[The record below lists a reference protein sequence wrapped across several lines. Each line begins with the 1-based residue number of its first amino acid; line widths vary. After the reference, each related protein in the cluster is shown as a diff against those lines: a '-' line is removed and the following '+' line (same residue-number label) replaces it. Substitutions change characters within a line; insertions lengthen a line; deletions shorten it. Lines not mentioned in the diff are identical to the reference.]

1 MLDTFLVTINNK
13 LRISDSVQSLNGV
26 GPKLSER
33 LNYIGIYKIIDLI
46 FYSPKS
52 YKDYRDVRDISNLS
66 DGDEVTIKGKII
78 SSGLLKSRRKIYEV
92 VINDGTGHFKI
103 IWFNPIYGY
112 LKQNFKPDS
121 WIVISGKVSAT
132 KNRKIFQFINPKP
145 ENYNIFEDD
154 IDVDQYASISSIY
167 PLTKGLT
174 LKRLK
179 QLIKEAL
186 ERVDLTELDILS
198 KDLIKEFKLKQ
209 VSSSLIDIH
218 LPDRGNN
225 FIDLSSTESVQNSL
239 SYKSLVFMEFLM
251 LCLGIKLN
259 RPEKNLKL
267 GIKQQ
272 KKDKSSL
279 FDSIFINFP
288 FDLTDSQKNVLNEIL
303 NDMGSNKQMNRL
315 LQGDVGSGK
324 TIIALLAMAVSY
336 DNGYQ
341 TALIAPTEIL
351 SDQHFLFLKKYVP
364 NDEIVIL
371 KSSLKQNEKKETYEK
386 IKNGNAKFIVGTHSL
401 FQENVDY
408 HSLGLIVID
417 EQHRFGVE
425 QRKNMI
431 DKGLKSDLL
440 IMTATP
446 IPRTLSSI
454 FFSDFDISKISE
466 LPKKRGNIETKIVS
480 KSNLD
485 KLYNFISDQL
495 VRGRQAFVLCPMIDK
510 SDVEEFEKLIDIKS
524 QYDYI
529 SRSSLGKFKSSTL
542 HGKMSSLEKEQIME
556 QFRNKEID
564 ILISTTVIEVGVDI
578 PNANLMIINNPERFG
593 LAQLHQLRGRI
604 GRGIYDSYCIML
616 VDDLSENS
624 LDRIR
629 TFAEI
634 KDGFLLAEKDLQMRG
649 PGAFYGVGTEQS
661 GNIWELNFADLKRD
675 IEILKSAKNCSD
687 KYDYYEFYKSEEN
700 VNKINKLIKHLW
712 GYRLELTKAI

>member
-1 MLDTFLVTINNK
+1 MLDIFQVTIDTK
-13 LRISDSVQSLNGV
+13 LSLTDSVQSLNGV

-33 LNYIGIYKIIDLI
+33 LKYIGINNIIDLI

-52 YKDYRDVRDISNLS
+52 YKDYRDVRDILNLS

-78 SSGLLKSRRKIYEV
+78 RSGLLKSRRKIYEV
-92 VINDGTGHFKI
+92 VLNDGTGNFKI
-103 IWFNPIYGY
+103 IWFNPIYGF
-112 LKQNFKPDS
+112 LKQNFNTDS
-121 WIVISGKVSAT
+121 WVVISGKVSVT
-132 KNRKIFQFINPKP
+132 KNRKIFQLINPKP

-154 IDVDQYASISSIY
+154 IDIDKYASISPIY

-174 LKRLK
+174 SKRLK
-179 QLIKEAL
+179 QLINEAL
-186 ERVDLTELDILS
+186 NKIDLTQLDILS
-198 KDLIKEFKLKQ
+198 DDLMKEFGLKQ
-209 VSSSLIDIH
+209 VSSSLINIH
-218 LPDRGNN
+218 LPGRGDNLV
-225 FIDLSSTESVQNSL
+225 DLSSTESVQNSL
-239 SYKSLVFMEFLM
+239 SFKSLIFMEFLM

-267 GIKQQ
+267 GINQQ
-272 KKDKSSL
+272 KKEKSSL
-279 FDSIFINFP
+279 FDSIFTQFP
-288 FDLTDSQKNVLNEIL
+288 FELTDSQKNVLNEIL
-303 NDMGSNKQMNRL
+303 NDMGSDRQMNRL

-324 TIIALLAMAVSY
+324 TIIALLSMAVSY

-371 KSSLKQNEKKETYEK
+371 KSSLKQKEKKETYEK
-386 IKNGNAKFIVGTHSL
+386 IRNGTAKFIVGTHSL

-408 HSLGLIVID
+408 QRLGLIVVD

-431 DKGLKSDLL
+431 DKGLNSDLL

-454 FFSDFDISKISE
+454 FFSDFDVSKISE

-495 VRGRQAFVLCPMIDK
+495 VQGRQAFVLCPIIDK

-529 SRSSLGKFKSSTL
+529 VKSSLGKFNSAIL
-542 HGKMSSLEKEQIME
+542 HGKMSSLEKEKVME
-556 QFRNKEID
+556 QFRDKEVD

-604 GRGIYDSYCIML
+604 GRGVYDSYCIML

-634 KDGFLLAEKDLQMRG
+634 KDGFLLAERDLQMRG
-649 PGAFYGVGTEQS
+649 PGAFYGVGTQQS
-661 GNIWELNFADLKRD
+661 GNIWELNFANLKRD
-675 IEILKSAKNCSD
+675 IEILKNAKNCSD
-687 KYDYYEFYKSEEN
+687 NYDFYEFYKNPEN
-700 VNKINKLIKHLW
+700 IDKINRIIKHLW
-712 GYRLELTKAI
+712 GSRLELTKAI

>member
-1 MLDTFLVTINNK
+1 
-13 LRISDSVQSLNGV
+13 
-26 GPKLSER
+26 
-33 LNYIGIYKIIDLI
+33 
-46 FYSPKS
+46 
-52 YKDYRDVRDISNLS
+52 
-66 DGDEVTIKGKII
+66 
-78 SSGLLKSRRKIYEV
+78 
-92 VINDGTGHFKI
+92 
-103 IWFNPIYGY
+103 
-112 LKQNFKPDS
+112 
-121 WIVISGKVSAT
+121 
-132 KNRKIFQFINPKP
+132 
-145 ENYNIFEDD
+145 
-154 IDVDQYASISSIY
+154 
-167 PLTKGLT
+167 
-174 LKRLK
+174 
-179 QLIKEAL
+179 
-186 ERVDLTELDILS
+186 
-198 KDLIKEFKLKQ
+198 
-209 VSSSLIDIH
+209 
-218 LPDRGNN
+218 
-225 FIDLSSTESVQNSL
+225 
-239 SYKSLVFMEFLM
+239 
-251 LCLGIKLN
+251 
-259 RPEKNLKL
+259 
-267 GIKQQ
+267 
-272 KKDKSSL
+272 
-279 FDSIFINFP
+279 
-288 FDLTDSQKNVLNEIL
+288 
-303 NDMGSNKQMNRL
+303 MGSNKQMNRL

-495 VRGRQAFVLCPMIDK
+495 ARGRQAFVLCPMIDK

-529 SRSSLGKFKSSTL
+529 ARSSLGKFKSSTL
-542 HGKMSSLEKEQIME
+542 HGKMSSLEKEKIME

-604 GRGIYDSYCIML
+604 GRGVYDSYCIML

>member
-1 MLDTFLVTINNK
+1 
-13 LRISDSVQSLNGV
+13 
-26 GPKLSER
+26 
-33 LNYIGIYKIIDLI
+33 
-46 FYSPKS
+46 
-52 YKDYRDVRDISNLS
+52 
-66 DGDEVTIKGKII
+66 
-78 SSGLLKSRRKIYEV
+78 
-92 VINDGTGHFKI
+92 
-103 IWFNPIYGY
+103 
-112 LKQNFKPDS
+112 
-121 WIVISGKVSAT
+121 
-132 KNRKIFQFINPKP
+132 
-145 ENYNIFEDD
+145 
-154 IDVDQYASISSIY
+154 
-167 PLTKGLT
+167 
-174 LKRLK
+174 
-179 QLIKEAL
+179 
-186 ERVDLTELDILS
+186 
-198 KDLIKEFKLKQ
+198 
-209 VSSSLIDIH
+209 
-218 LPDRGNN
+218 
-225 FIDLSSTESVQNSL
+225 
-239 SYKSLVFMEFLM
+239 
-251 LCLGIKLN
+251 
-259 RPEKNLKL
+259 
-267 GIKQQ
+267 
-272 KKDKSSL
+272 
-279 FDSIFINFP
+279 
-288 FDLTDSQKNVLNEIL
+288 
-303 NDMGSNKQMNRL
+303 
-315 LQGDVGSGK
+315 
-324 TIIALLAMAVSY
+324 
-336 DNGYQ
+336 
-341 TALIAPTEIL
+341 
-351 SDQHFLFLKKYVP
+351 
-364 NDEIVIL
+364 
-371 KSSLKQNEKKETYEK
+371 
-386 IKNGNAKFIVGTHSL
+386 
-401 FQENVDY
+401 
-408 HSLGLIVID
+408 
-417 EQHRFGVE
+417 
-425 QRKNMI
+425 MI

-529 SRSSLGKFKSSTL
+529 ARSSLGKFKSSTL

-578 PNANLMIINNPERFG
+578 PNANLMIINNPDRFG

>member
-1 MLDTFLVTINNK
+1 MLDIFQVTIDTK
-13 LRISDSVQSLNGV
+13 LSMTDSVQSLNGV

-33 LNYIGIYKIIDLI
+33 LNYIGISHIIDLI
-46 FYSPKS
+46 FYSPKL

-92 VINDGTGHFKI
+92 VLSDGTGNFKI
-103 IWFNPIYGY
+103 IWFNPIYGF
-112 LKQNFKPDS
+112 LKQNFKIDS
-121 WIVISGKVSAT
+121 WVVISGKALIT

-154 IDVDQYASISSIY
+154 IDVDKYASISPIY

-174 LKRLK
+174 SKRLK

-186 ERVDLTELDILS
+186 NRVDLTQLDILS
-198 KDLIKEFKLKQ
+198 NDLMKEFGLKQ
-209 VSSSLIDIH
+209 VSSSLMNIH
-218 LPDRGNN
+218 LPDRRDNL
-225 FIDLSSTESVQNSL
+225 IDLSSTESVQNSL
-239 SYKSLVFMEFLM
+239 SYKSLIFMEFLI

-259 RPEKNLKL
+259 RPKKNLKL
-267 GIKQQ
+267 GINQQ

-279 FDSIFINFP
+279 FDSIFTNFP
-288 FDLTDSQKNVLNEIL
+288 FELTDSQKNVLNEIL
-303 NDMGSNKQMNRL
+303 NDMGSDRQMNRL

-324 TIIALLAMAVSY
+324 TIIALLSMAVSY
-336 DNGYQ
+336 DNEYQ

-364 NDEIVIL
+364 NNEIVVL
-371 KSSLKQNEKKETYEK
+371 KSSLKPKEKKETYEK
-386 IKNGNAKFIVGTHSL
+386 IKNGTAKFIVGTHSL

-408 HSLGLIVID
+408 QRLGLIVID

-454 FFSDFDISKISE
+454 FFSDFDVSKISE

-495 VRGRQAFVLCPMIDK
+495 VQGRQAFVLCPIIDK
-510 SDVEEFEKLIDIKS
+510 SDIEEFEKLIDIKS

-529 SRSSLGKFKSSTL
+529 ARSSLGKFNSAIL
-542 HGKMSSLEKEQIME
+542 HGKMSSVEKEKTME
-556 QFRNKEID
+556 QFRDKEVD

-604 GRGIYDSYCIML
+604 GRGVYDSYCIML

-634 KDGFLLAEKDLQMRG
+634 KDGFLLAERDLQMRG
-649 PGAFYGVGTEQS
+649 PGAFYGVGTQQS
-661 GNIWELNFADLKRD
+661 GNIWELNFANLKRD
-675 IEILKSAKNCSD
+675 IEILKNAKNCSD
-687 KYDYYEFYKSEEN
+687 NYDYYELYKNQEN
-700 VNKINKLIKHLW
+700 IDKINRIVKYLW
-712 GYRLELTKAI
+712 GSRLELTKAI

>member
-1 MLDTFLVTINNK
+1 MLDIFQVTIDIK
-13 LRISDSVQSLNGV
+13 LSMTDSVQSLNGV

-33 LNYIGIYKIIDLI
+33 LNYIGINHIIDLI

-52 YKDYRDVRDISNLS
+52 YKDYRDVRDMSNLS

-92 VINDGTGHFKI
+92 VLNDGTGNFKI
-103 IWFNPIYGY
+103 IWFNPIYGF
-112 LKQNFKPDS
+112 LKQNFKTDF
-121 WIVISGKVSAT
+121 WVVISGKATVT
-132 KNRKIFQFINPKP
+132 KNKKIFQFINPKP

-154 IDVDQYASISSIY
+154 IDIDKYASISPIY
-167 PLTKGLT
+167 SLTKGLT
-174 LKRLK
+174 SKRLK

-186 ERVDLTELDILS
+186 NRVDLTQLDILS
-198 KDLIKEFKLKQ
+198 NDLMKEFCLKQ
-209 VSSSLIDIH
+209 VSSSLMNIH
-218 LPDRGNN
+218 LPDRGDNLV
-225 FIDLSSTESVQNSL
+225 DLSSTESVQNSL
-239 SYKSLVFMEFLM
+239 SYKSLIFMEFLM

-267 GIKQQ
+267 GINQQ

-279 FDSIFINFP
+279 FDSIFTKFP
-288 FDLTDSQKNVLNEIL
+288 FELTDSQKNVLNEIL
-303 NDMGSNKQMNRL
+303 NDMGSDRQMNRL

-324 TIIALLAMAVSY
+324 TIIALLSMAVSY

-364 NDEIVIL
+364 NNEIVIL
-371 KSSLKQNEKKETYEK
+371 KSSLKQKEKKETYEK
-386 IKNGNAKFIVGTHSL
+386 IKNGTAKFIVGTHSL

-408 HSLGLIVID
+408 QRLGLIVVD

-431 DKGLKSDLL
+431 DKGLNSDLL

-454 FFSDFDISKISE
+454 FFSDFDVSKISE

-495 VRGRQAFVLCPMIDK
+495 VQGRQAFVLCPIIDK

-529 SRSSLGKFKSSTL
+529 VKSSLGKFNSAIL
-542 HGKMSSLEKEQIME
+542 HGKMSSLEKEKVME
-556 QFRNKEID
+556 QFRDKEVD

-604 GRGIYDSYCIML
+604 GRGVYDSYCIML

-634 KDGFLLAEKDLQMRG
+634 KDGFLLAERDLQMRG
-649 PGAFYGVGTEQS
+649 PGAFYGVGTQQS
-661 GNIWELNFADLKRD
+661 GNIWELNFANLKRD
-675 IEILKSAKNCSD
+675 IEILKNAKKCSD
-687 KYDYYEFYKSEEN
+687 NYDFYEFYKNHEN
-700 VNKINKLIKHLW
+700 IDKINRIIKYLW
-712 GYRLELTKAI
+712 GSRLELTKAI